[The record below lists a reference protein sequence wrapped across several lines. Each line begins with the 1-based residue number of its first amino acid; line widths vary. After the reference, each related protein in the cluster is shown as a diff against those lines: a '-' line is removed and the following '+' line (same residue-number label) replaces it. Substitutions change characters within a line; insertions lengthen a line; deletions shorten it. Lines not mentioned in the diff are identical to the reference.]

1 MNASGSCVGRGARGA
16 RSKSTVIILKGC
28 NVNNRIRFEEPLRS
42 RPVPVEP
49 VFPPDYE
56 PGEYDP
62 EDE

>member
-1 MNASGSCVGRGARGA
+1 
-16 RSKSTVIILKGC
+16 
-28 NVNNRIRFEEPLRS
+28 VNNRIRFEEPLRN

-49 VFPPDYE
+49 VFPPDFE

>member
-1 MNASGSCVGRGARGA
+1 MRYDIPV
-16 RSKSTVIILKGC
+16 KQ
-28 NVNNRIRFEEPLRS
+28 

-62 EDE
+62 EDECSGPMEPPVEEPEEKELEDWVTQ